1 MKFIIDN
8 WSLFLI
14 AIASGGLL
22 LWPLVKGAGAGNL
35 TPARAVQLI
44 NREKAVLID
53 VSETEEFALQH
64 AGGARNIP
72 LADLETRLPAV
83 VKNKAVPVI
92 LVCPTGGRANRALA
106 TAKKLGYEQAQVMA
120 GGLQAWKEANLPVDK
135 A

>member
-22 LWPLVKGAGAGNL
+22 LWPLVKGATGGTL

-72 LADLETRLPAV
+72 LADLEARLPAV
-83 VKNKAVPVI
+83 VKNKAVP
-92 LVCPTGGRANRALA
+92 
-106 TAKKLGYEQAQVMA
+106 
-120 GGLQAWKEANLPVDK
+120 
-135 A
+135 